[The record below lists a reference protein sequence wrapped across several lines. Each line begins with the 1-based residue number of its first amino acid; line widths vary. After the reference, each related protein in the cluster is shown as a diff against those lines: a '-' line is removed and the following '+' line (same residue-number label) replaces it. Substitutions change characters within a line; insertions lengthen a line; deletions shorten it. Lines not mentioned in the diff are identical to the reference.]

1 MTLDQLIEK
10 ALEAKEH
17 CVPGNTEVNVYFKDV
32 FTLNGGDKFVGKL
45 YDIDYDKKGINLYY
59 DEL

>member
-17 CVPGNTEVNVYFKDV
+17 CVSGNTEVSVYFKDV
-32 FTLNGGDKFVGKL
+32 FKLNAEDKFVGKL
-45 YDIDYDKKGINLYY
+45 YDIDYDNKGINLYY